1 MSKIEGIVNAEK
13 PKAVKFYKYKVEVH
27 YASERNPVMADI
39 LEHDEDA
46 DFKIIDRWTF
56 KVKTK
61 MPSPIMNRIA
71 IYSKFDS
78 VKIRKCVFF

>member
-1 MSKIEGIVNAEK
+1 MSKIEGLVNAENPK
-13 PKAVKFYKYKVEVH
+13 PVKFYKYRVEVH
-27 YASERNPVMADI
+27 YSSERNAVMADI
-39 LEHDEDA
+39 LDHDEDA

>member
-1 MSKIEGIVNAEK
+1 MSKIEGLVNAENPK
-13 PKAVKFYKYKVEVH
+13 PIKFYKYKVEVH
-27 YASERNPVMADI
+27 YASKRNPVMADI

-71 IYSKFDS
+71 IYSKIDS